1 MNKLISSINK
11 SLTDKLEYKEIISL
25 SEKFNNLKNSEV
37 NKINFKKKLKIC
49 IISDYT
55 TAFLS
60 KVLPIYLANQGIN
73 ANLIEKEYGSFN
85 FLLRDLNNR
94 FWSENFDIFI
104 IIPSSNNLSLPKL
117 QDSKKKIKTCEKN
130 DLLIWKKL
138 WKKIKN
144 KNVIQFT
151 YDPPLISNYGL
162 FDGIQTNG
170 LLNYIRKINEKLNLY
185 KPKNVKLVDVE
196 NVIGLYGNIGL
207 KWPDQ
212 KIYNLTKQPFSFE
225 SIPSLCHI
233 ISILCSNIIGLSKK
247 VLVIDLDNTIWG
259 GVVGD
264 LGYQKI
270 VLGPESPEGEA
281 YQNFQ
286 RYIKK
291 LHEKGIIICVCSKN
305 NENIAKETFKKNKN
319 MILSLNDVTI
329 FKANFN
335 DKATNIKE
343 ISKSL
348 NLGLDSIVFVD
359 DSIFECEYIKKE
371 IPDVLTIHLKDDASN
386 FIEIIEN
393 ISPFVFSN
401 ITKEDLKR
409 NQNYKNIIKINQK
422 INKSSNIDSFLNQL
436 KSRAKLQNVS
446 SINIDRAVQLLG
458 KTNQFKLNQKLYN
471 VKEIYK
477 NKSLCI
483 FYKDKFQDYGNIG
496 LIIYKFKDKKLEI
509 LNWVMS
515 CRVFSRRLE
524 HFIFLEMIK
533 IAKKKKCK
541 CIGFEFEPTK
551 RNIYLQDFLKEMGYI
566 QSNITKKSVLTKDLL
581 QIKFD
586 KKPFIKKFN

>member
-25 SEKFNNLKNSEV
+25 TEKFNNLKNSEV

-170 LLNYIRKINEKLNLY
+170 LLNYIRKINDKLNLY

-264 LGYQKI
+264 LGYQNI

-409 NQNYKNIIKINQK
+409 NQNYKSIIKINQK

-436 KSRAKLQNVS
+436 KSRAKLQKVS

-551 RNIYLQDFLKEMGYI
+551 RNIYLQDFLKETGYI